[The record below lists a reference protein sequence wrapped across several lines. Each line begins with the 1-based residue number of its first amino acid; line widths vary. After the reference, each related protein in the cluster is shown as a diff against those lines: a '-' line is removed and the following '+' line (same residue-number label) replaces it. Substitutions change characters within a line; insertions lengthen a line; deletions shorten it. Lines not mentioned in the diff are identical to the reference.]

1 MELIGRKVLIASI
14 IVSLAIGFG
23 GGFLFAHK
31 EGNGAV
37 TAALENLI
45 NQDLGKPN
53 DVDFS
58 LFWQVWTTLRD
69 RYVDQGKL
77 NTRAMVYGAI
87 QGMVGA
93 VGDPYTTFFEPVES
107 KKFEEDIAGAF
118 SGVGMEIGKRDGALV
133 VISPLKDSPAMKAGL
148 KAGDRILRI
157 NEESTEGISVEE
169 AVKQIRGPKGTRVT
183 LTINSGTDSEAR
195 EVTIVRDVIKVAA
208 ATWKMLDGDIAYI
221 ELTTFSQNLDREFE
235 NIVKEITQ
243 SKAKKIIVD
252 LRNNP
257 GGLLDS
263 SVTTAGWFLS
273 RNSLVTIQ
281 EFGDKTRRE
290 YRTDGNAALREYPT
304 AFMINGGSASASEI
318 LAGAVHDNRG
328 ITLVGEKSFGKGSVQ
343 ELEKFSDGSSLKVTI
358 AKWLTPNGV
367 SISETGIEA
376 DVKIAIDP
384 EAFKKGE
391 IIIGEPGKDPQLD
404 RAIKIVNNP

>member
-1 MELIGRKVLIASI
+1 MESIGRKILIASI

-23 GGFLFAHK
+23 GGFLYAQK
-31 EGNGAV
+31 ENNGAV
-37 TAALENLI
+37 TAALENLV

-58 LFWQVWTTLRD
+58 LFWQVWSKLRN

-148 KAGDRILRI
+148 KTGDRILRI
-157 NEESTEGISVEE
+157 NEESTDGISVEE
-169 AVKQIRGPKGTRVT
+169 AVKQIRGPKGTKVT
-183 LTINSGTDSEAR
+183 LTINSGTDSETR
-195 EVTIVRDVIKVAA
+195 EVTIVRDIIKVAA
-208 ATWKMLDGDIAYI
+208 ATWKMINGDIAYVEI
-221 ELTTFSQNLDREFE
+221 TTFSQNLDEEFE
-235 NIVKEITQ
+235 QITKEIIQ

-263 SVTTAGWFLS
+263 SVTTAGWFLP

-304 AFMINGGSASASEI
+304 VFIINGGSASASEI
-318 LAGAVHDNRG
+318 LAGAVHDNRA

-343 ELEKFSDGSSLKVTI
+343 ELEKFFDGSSLKVTI

-367 SISETGIEA
+367 SISETGIQA
-376 DVKIAIDP
+376 DVKVSIDP

>member
-1 MELIGRKVLIASI
+1 MESIGRKILIASI
-14 IVSLAIGFG
+14 IVSLAVGFG
-23 GGFLFAHK
+23 GGFLYAHK

-37 TAALENLI
+37 TAALENLV

-58 LFWQVWTTLRD
+58 LFWQVWATLRD

-77 NTRAMVYGAI
+77 NARAMVYGAI

-169 AVKQIRGPKGTRVT
+169 AVKQIRGPKGTKVT
-183 LTINSGTDSEAR
+183 LTINSGADSETH

-208 ATWKMLDGDIAYI
+208 VTWKMLDGDIAYV
-221 ELTTFSQNLDREFE
+221 ELTNFSQNLDSEFE
-235 NIVKEITQ
+235 KIVKEITE

-304 AFMINGGSASASEI
+304 AFIINGGSASASEI

-358 AKWLTPNGV
+358 AKWLTPNGI

-376 DVKIAIDP
+376 DVKVAIDE
-384 EAFKKGE
+384 EAFKKGD

>member
-169 AVKQIRGPKGTRVT
+169 AVKQIRGPKGTKVT
-183 LTINSGTDSEAR
+183 LTINSGTDSETR

-391 IIIGEPGKDPQLD
+391 ITIGEPGKDPQLD